1 MICFYR
7 AILKTLIQTY
17 IMIKNKV
24 IDINIIFET
33 YLKILKIGKTLLSF
47 QMDFCFTK
55 HYTILKNYFLELF

>member
-1 MICFYR
+1 
-7 AILKTLIQTY
+7 
-17 IMIKNKV
+17 MIKNKA